1 MPNRKMIRLAGVL
14 YLLVIATGMFSEL
27 AVRQAL
33 RVPGDAQGTANLI
46 MQHEQLYRWGVIA
59 DLVNFVLGIP
69 ILVILYRFFRLSN
82 PIVATTAF
90 SFAMVQTGVN
100 AINMIFQLLPLN
112 LLSGDA
118 YLQSFSSDQLPALSV
133 VSLQLQAQGYGIG
146 LFFFGVYCLL
156 VGYMLLAGR
165 YVPAIL
171 GYLYM
176 LAGLLYI
183 ANTLIM
189 FLDLDFH
196 NPWFVWMMIPI
207 FFAELALALWL
218 LFKGLRHPGNMGKRL
233 M

>member
-1 MPNRKMIRLAGVL
+1 MIRLAGVL

-33 RVPGDAQGTANLI
+33 RIPGDAQGTANLI
-46 MQHEQLYRWGVIA
+46 MQHERLYRWGVIA
-59 DLVNFVLGIP
+59 DLINFVLGIP
-69 ILVILYRFFRLSN
+69 ILAILYRFFRLSY

-176 LAGLLYI
+176 LAGMLYI

-196 NPWFVWMMIPI
+196 NPWFVWMMVPI
-207 FFAELALALWL
+207 FFAELGLALWL
-218 LFKGLRHPGNMGKRL
+218 LFKGLRNIVPEGMGYATDQR
-233 M
+233 

>member
-1 MPNRKMIRLAGVL
+1 MVRLAGVL

-33 RVPGDAQGTANLI
+33 RIPGDAQGTANLI
-46 MQHEQLYRWGVIA
+46 MQHERLYRWGVIA
-59 DLVNFVLGIP
+59 DLINFVLGIP
-69 ILVILYRFFRLSN
+69 ILVILYRFFRLSY

-176 LAGLLYI
+176 LAGMLYI

-196 NPWFVWMMIPI
+196 NPWFVWMMVPI
-207 FFAELALALWL
+207 FFAELGLALWL
-218 LFKGLRHPGNMGKRL
+218 LFKGLRNIVPEGMGYATDQR
-233 M
+233 

>member
-82 PIVATTAF
+82 PIAATTAF

-156 VGYMLLAGR
+156 AGYMLLAGR

-207 FFAELALALWL
+207 FFAELGLALWL
-218 LFKGLRHPGNMGKRL
+218 LFKGLRHPGEIWGKD
-233 M
+233 

>member
-1 MPNRKMIRLAGVL
+1 MIRLAGVL

-33 RVPGDAQGTANLI
+33 RIPGDAQGTANLI
-46 MQHEQLYRWGVIA
+46 MQHERLYRWGVIA

-69 ILVILYRFFRLSN
+69 ILVILYRFFRLSY

-176 LAGLLYI
+176 LAGMLYI

-196 NPWFVWMMIPI
+196 NPWFVWMMVPI
-207 FFAELALALWL
+207 FFAELGLALWL
-218 LFKGLRHPGNMGKRL
+218 LFKGLRRPEEILGKD
-233 M
+233 

>member
-1 MPNRKMIRLAGVL
+1 MIRLAGVL

-82 PIVATTAF
+82 PIAATSAF

-207 FFAELALALWL
+207 FFAELGFALWL
-218 LFKGLRHPGNMGKRL
+218 LFKGLRHSGHILVKD
-233 M
+233 

>member
-1 MPNRKMIRLAGVL
+1 MIRLAGVL

-33 RVPGDAQGTANLI
+33 RIPGDAQGTANLI
-46 MQHEQLYRWGVIA
+46 MQHERLYRWGVIA

-69 ILVILYRFFRLSN
+69 ILVILYRFFRLSY
-82 PIVATTAF
+82 PLVATTAF

-118 YLQSFSSDQLPALSV
+118 YLQSFSSEQLPALSI

-156 VGYMLLAGR
+156 VGYILLAGR

-189 FLDLDFH
+189 FVDLDFH

-207 FFAELALALWL
+207 FFAELGLALWL
-218 LFKGLRHPGNMGKRL
+218 LVKGLRSSGHILGKD
-233 M
+233 